1 VDPLL
6 AQREQRSS
14 LAHPT
19 TALSSPPS
27 PWRPLALAPPRPRS
41 RALAA
46 LALAALT
53 RRSPASEG
61 VILPKGAFA
70 VAKML
75 DGVISQQESYGLEEV
90 RILTLASPPNPPWPS
105 NFILRL
111 NPSPLRFAPAPA
123 RARLPYPKPHCAL
136 RRSLMALLRT
146 SCAAAPPCGSSPP
159 SGGGACF
166 TRHEARR
173 QRGRRRKRRARA
185 GAR

>member
-1 VDPLL
+1 MRLGLGL
-6 AQREQRSS
+6 ASRIQ
-14 LAHPT
+14 
-19 TALSSPPS
+19 PPH
-27 PWRPLALAPPRPRS
+27 RRPRPRS
-41 RALAA
+41 RAPSPSLSHPSRSRP
-46 LALAALT
+46 LSSHP
-53 RRSPASEG
+53 RRSPVSEG

-90 RILTLASPPNPPWPS
+90 RVLTLASPPNPPS
-105 NFILRL
+105 LSSFIRRL
-111 NPSPLRFAPAPA
+111 DPSPSRFAPAPA

-136 RRSLMALLRT
+136 RRSSMASLRT

-159 SGGGACF
+159 SAGGVCF

-185 GAR
+185 R